1 MNTTKFDGNMR
12 LLIFKPEDWG
22 LFNPIKDPETGSW
35 KLCIDETTFD
45 QLGSKVSLQYSTLI
59 RCSGSLIIKNIITGN
74 ERIFN
79 KVGSSFLVNKS
90 TNRGS
95 VVHHWES
102 LDVPTDLIFLK
113 VNSNFEEHTQYT
125 IEVFNAETNAYDT
138 YYSNEVPPSVSIALR
153 NSGVYEF
160 KDSEGKYHLTPAM
173 YTRVTKI
180 K

>member
-1 MNTTKFDGNMR
+1 MR

-79 KVGSSFLVNKS
+79 KVGSSFLVNTS

-102 LDVPTDLIFLK
+102 LDVPTDPIFLK

-138 YYSNEVPPSVSIALR
+138 YYSKSIALR

>member
-59 RCSGSLIIKNIITGN
+59 RCSVSLIIKNIITGN

-79 KVGSSFLVNKS
+79 KVGSSFLVNTS

-113 VNSNFEEHTQYT
+113 VNIN
-125 IEVFNAETNAYDT
+125 
-138 YYSNEVPPSVSIALR
+138 
-153 NSGVYEF
+153 
-160 KDSEGKYHLTPAM
+160 
-173 YTRVTKI
+173 
-180 K
+180 